1 MMAHLPFLWAALFFM
16 MGIFIHS
23 AGYGSV
29 NHIAVISVGVVFGA
43 YVYRR
48 KKWVFVVLLAGA
60 FVLLGWLCT
69 YSRWLFAADHIY
81 FQKQAV
87 SFARITLR
95 GVVDGSV
102 RRGETGYTRRLSFVL
117 NLREVKDT
125 DGWRKVSG
133 KVLVNLFQD
142 LDLDYGDDLVLTGKL
157 HRPFEFSRG
166 KKFSYRSYLKRQG
179 IHYVLSV
186 KKNSFVE
193 VLRSHQGNWLLSQLY
208 QWRSVVSR
216 IPAEHL
222 NVAHSSLVQAMLL
235 GERLHIPASLN
246 DVFAKTGTTHILAI
260 SGFNVGIVVAV
271 LFLLFRMLPL
281 APMVTYGLTIGFVIF
296 YVVLTG
302 ASPSVV
308 RAGIMAVVFLTS
320 FVIERETYSINTL
333 AFAAFLILWLDPQN
347 IFDVGF
353 QLSFI
358 SVLAILLFYPCFIE
372 CGKPLLKKYSN
383 KVLKFILESF
393 AVSLSATLGVAGLIA
408 YYFEIMTPVSLVS
421 NLIVVPLS
429 MVVTILGI
437 GMLVCVG
444 TISQFATCI
453 QFALNIMVWFMMMCQ
468 QLPGAYH
475 YFQSVNVWHVVSY
488 YCFVIALWLWLEP
501 LSRIDKDRQV

>member
-1 MMAHLPFLWAALFFM
+1 MMVKLPFLWVALFFM

-29 NHIAVISVGVVFGA
+29 NHIAVISVGAVLGA

-48 KKWVFVVLLAGA
+48 KKRVFVVLLAFA
-60 FVLLGWLCT
+60 FILLGWLCT
-69 YSRWLFAADHIY
+69 YSRWLFAQDHIY
-81 FQKQAV
+81 FQHEKV
-87 SFARITLR
+87 NFAQISLR

-102 RRGETGYTRRLSFVL
+102 RRSETGYTQRLSFVL

-133 KVLVNLFQD
+133 KVVVNLFQD

-179 IHYVLSV
+179 IYYVLSV
-186 KKNSFVE
+186 KKNSWVE
-193 VLRSHQGNWLLSQLY
+193 VLRAHQGNWLLSKLY
-208 QWRSVVSR
+208 QWRRVVSR
-216 IPAEHL
+216 IPAKHL

-235 GERLHIPASLN
+235 GERLHIPAALN

-271 LFLLFRMLPL
+271 LFLLLRMLPL
-281 APMVTYGLTIGFVIF
+281 SAMMTYVLTTGFVIF
-296 YVVLTG
+296 YVLLTG

-358 SVLAILLFYPCFIE
+358 SVLAILLFIP
-372 CGKPLLKKYSN
+372 
-383 KVLKFILESF
+383 VLWRAL
-393 AVSLSATLGVAGLIA
+393 SL
-408 YYFEIMTPVSLVS
+408 
-421 NLIVVPLS
+421 
-429 MVVTILGI
+429 
-437 GMLVCVG
+437 C
-444 TISQFATCI
+444 
-453 QFALNIMVWFMMMCQ
+453 
-468 QLPGAYH
+468 
-475 YFQSVNVWHVVSY
+475 
-488 YCFVIALWLWLEP
+488 
-501 LSRIDKDRQV
+501 

>member
-1 MMAHLPFLWAALFFM
+1 MMAHLPFLWVALFFM

-29 NHIAVISVGVVFGA
+29 NPIAVINVGVIFGA
-43 YVYRR
+43 YLLQR

-60 FVLLGWLCT
+60 FVLLGWLCS

-81 FQKQAV
+81 FQREKV
-87 SFARITLR
+87 DFAQISLR
-95 GVVDGSV
+95 GVVNGAV
-102 RRGETGYTRRLSFVL
+102 RCSETGYVKRLSFVL
-117 NLREVKDT
+117 NLRQIKDHQ
-125 DGWRKVSG
+125 GWRNVSG

-142 LDLDYGDDLVLTGKL
+142 LALDYGHDIVLTGKL

-179 IHYVLSV
+179 IYYVLSV
-186 KKNSFVE
+186 KKSSLVE
-193 VLRSHQGNWLLSQLY
+193 VLRIRRGNGILSELY
-208 QWRSVVSR
+208 QWRRVVSG
-216 IPAEHL
+216 IPEKHL
-222 NVAHSSLVQAMLL
+222 NVAHASLVQAMLL

-271 LFLLFRMLPL
+271 LFLLLRMLPL
-281 APMVTYGLTIGFVIF
+281 AAMVTYGLTMGFVIF

-320 FVIERETYSINTL
+320 FVIERETHSINTL

-358 SVLAILLFYPCFIE
+358 SVLAILLFYPCFMA
-372 CGKPLLKKYSN
+372 CLQPLLKKYSYN
-383 KVLKFILESF
+383 VLKFVLESF

-408 YYFEIMTPVSLVS
+408 YYFEIVTPVSLVS

-429 MVVTILGI
+429 TVVTILGI
-437 GMLVCVG
+437 GMLLCAG
-444 TISQFATCI
+444 TVSQFATCI
-453 QFALNIMVWFMMMCQ
+453 QLVLNIMVWFMMMCHK
-468 QLPGAYH
+468 LPGAYH
-475 YFQSVNVWHVVSY
+475 YFQSVNIWHVISY
-488 YCFVIALWLWLEP
+488 YCFVMALWLWLEP
-501 LSRIDKDRQV
+501 LSRIDKGRQV